1 MGGKDHGALPFPT
14 AAGYGM
20 LALNGAKGGA
30 TKYLTLQY
38 LNYARWTAQQ
48 HSCSM
53 IEALRI
59 MGRTH
64 LISVDGT
71 WTPLGFAKYW
81 RPAVTLLNETVHWGM
96 KVPAAML
103 LFEQFRDL
111 GFGPH
116 GGLFTAVALSTA
128 GEVAATGW
136 SERFGVHMGLQQQ
149 ISSYRESFSISRQA
163 RQGILAGAW
172 AGAAGLWVRNF
183 SWNFAFFEWKRF
195 LHNAVDNSPANA
207 PAWFEAHLDWLRSLE
222 KKNQANVLTF
232 EAATLGTYLTFF
244 NMAGDNV
251 KTKMQ
256 VDPARY
262 PSFSLTVRDIWH
274 KHGCSCN
281 DCKNWY
287 QHENTVAANGS
298 LLSSM
303 SYAGGAS
310 SPSAKRPGSIRTP
323 RDGDSA
329 YVQDSNAVSEAVKKI
344 QSCAADIRKETHLL
358 GSVQLQSS
366 RKKVEEAVHLGKQA
380 VDEGKRH
387 LQKLSCLSGGSIS
400 EQRSRVFTQQM
411 LREKLE
417 LATTD
422 LEATFQ
428 AFEKTAK
435 NRESAQSRSSG
446 GRLNEHVE
454 MGAMPGGAEIGVAR
468 QQVQEANLI
477 SEGEAEIHV
486 AMVDEY
492 VEQISTIE
500 QDVRGLQQAM
510 VDLATHAKVQ
520 SDMLDHIEAHSES
533 SSVATAD
540 ATAQLTQASRSQRR
554 GSKFVYWLLLLA
566 AVLAVILIFVVVN
579 KSSSGS

>member
-1 MGGKDHGALPFPT
+1 MRVSAGAETCAVESLFAKLLYWPCDHREREELLSLMGGKDHGALPFPT

-103 LFEQFRDL
+103 LFQQFRDL

-207 PAWFEAHLDWLRSLE
+207 PAWFEAHLNWLRSLE

-274 KHGCSCN
+274 KHGLLGF
-281 DCKNWY
+281 
-287 QHENTVAANGS
+287 TRGS
-298 LLSSM
+298 LFKGIYL
-303 SYAGGAS
+303 
-310 SPSAKRPGSIRTP
+310 I
-323 RDGDSA
+323 
-329 YVQDSNAVSEAVKKI
+329 
-344 QSCAADIRKETHLL
+344 L
-358 GSVQLQSS
+358 GS
-366 RKKVEEAVHLGKQA
+366 
-380 VDEGKRH
+380 
-387 LQKLSCLSGGSIS
+387 
-400 EQRSRVFTQQM
+400 T
-411 LREKLE
+411 
-417 LATTD
+417 LAIGIQ
-422 LEATFQ
+422 E
-428 AFEKTAK
+428 
-435 NRESAQSRSSG
+435 
-446 GRLNEHVE
+446 RLT
-454 MGAMPGGAEIGVAR
+454 EI
-468 QQVQEANLI
+468 
-477 SEGEAEIHV
+477 
-486 AMVDEY
+486 M
-492 VEQISTIE
+492 
-500 QDVRGLQQAM
+500 
-510 VDLATHAKVQ
+510 
-520 SDMLDHIEAHSES
+520 
-533 SSVATAD
+533 
-540 ATAQLTQASRSQRR
+540 
-554 GSKFVYWLLLLA
+554 A
-566 AVLAVILIFVVVN
+566 ALFR
-579 KSSSGS
+579 